1 MPSRRSFGV
10 IGVVAVILVVAGLFK
25 LTAVPVAG
33 QTAASA
39 APKTAWG
46 EPDLQGIWNPVYNT
60 PLQRPTRFGDR
71 EFFTD
76 QERAE
81 LDQTRSG
88 LLRRDS
94 RSQTGTEKD
103 VAGAYNAVFQSIRY
117 AGRRTS
123 MIVDPPNG
131 RIPALTPQAQQ
142 AAKIDR
148 EYRLA

>member
-1 MPSRRSFGV
+1 MPSRRSFGF
-10 IGVVAVILVVAGLFK
+10 ISAAAVILLVTGLLK

-33 QTAASA
+33 QTASSNAV
-39 APKTAWG
+39 KTAWG
-46 EPDLQGIWNPVYNT
+46 DPDLQGIWNPVYNT
-60 PLQRPTRFGDR
+60 PLQRPARFGDR

-103 VAGAYNAVFQSIRY
+103 VAGAYNAVF
-117 AGRRTS
+117 
-123 MIVDPPNG
+123 
-131 RIPALTPQAQQ
+131 
-142 AAKIDR
+142 
-148 EYRLA
+148 